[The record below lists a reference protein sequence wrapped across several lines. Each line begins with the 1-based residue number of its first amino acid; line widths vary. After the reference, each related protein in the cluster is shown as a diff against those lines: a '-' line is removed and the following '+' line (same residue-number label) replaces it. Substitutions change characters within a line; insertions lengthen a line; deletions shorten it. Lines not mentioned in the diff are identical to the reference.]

1 MTVLG
6 REFTNKD
13 TLPVRKF
20 KPACIH
26 PAISEQETMGVSK
39 LLEFYVSVP
48 KQNGGDPSGNDVE
61 IIPGFV
67 LARQFSGRSVESPF
81 ILLQLY
87 ETDDPI
93 ILSIVQRRS
102 GLKCSVQH

>member
-1 MTVLG
+1 
-6 REFTNKD
+6 
-13 TLPVRKF
+13 
-20 KPACIH
+20 
-26 PAISEQETMGVSK
+26 MGVSK

-67 LARQFSGRSVESPF
+67 LARQFSGSSVESPF

-93 ILSIVQRRS
+93 CQS
-102 GLKCSVQH
+102 CSDAQV

>member
-26 PAISEQETMGVSK
+26 SAISEQETMGVSK

-93 ILSIVQRRS
+93 CQS
-102 GLKCSVQH
+102 CSDAQV